1 MNELFELT
9 AEQKQKGIDAI
20 RLFFAEE
27 RDEDLGEL
35 ASLLLLE
42 FISEKF
48 GPYYYNLGINDAK
61 YFLQEKIEDL
71 YSLEK

>member
-1 MNELFELT
+1 MNELFELN
-9 AEQKQKGIDAI
+9 AEQKQEGIDAI

-27 RDEDLGEL
+27 RDEDIGQL
-35 ASLLLLE
+35 AALLLLD
-42 FISEKF
+42 FIAEKF
-48 GPYYYNLGINDAK
+48 GAYFYNLGISDAK

>member
-9 AEQKQKGIDAI
+9 AEKKQEGIDAI

-27 RDEDLGEL
+27 RDEELGEL
-35 ASLLLLE
+35 ACMLILE

-48 GPYYYNLGINDAK
+48 GAYYYNLGLNDAQN
-61 YFLQEKIEDL
+61 FLQEKIEDL